1 MKVFLLF
8 LFFTRINAFLHDEN
22 DIYKYDTETR
32 CRAFRISGA
41 CNYPFFNM
49 FFLPESFHHIECCS
63 SLKDWLLEDCVG
75 RRGYNHCNKK
85 YL

>member
-22 DIYKYDTETR
+22 DIYKYE
-32 CRAFRISGA
+32 CRGFRISGA
-41 CNYPFFNM
+41 CNHPFENM
-49 FFLPESFHHIECCS
+49 FFLPKSFQHIECCS
-63 SLKDWLLEDCVG
+63 SLKDWLLEDFVG
-75 RRGYNHCNKK
+75 RRGINK

>member
-32 CRAFRISGA
+32 CRAFRESGS
-41 CNYPFFNM
+41 CNHPFLNKVFFPNLAFN
-49 FFLPESFHHIECCS
+49 CCS
-63 SLKDWLLEDCVG
+63 FINIMICYWKIL
-75 RRGYNHCNKK
+75 
-85 YL
+85 

>member
-8 LFFTRINAFLHDEN
+8 LFFKIINSFLHDEN

-41 CNYPFFNM
+41 CNHPFFNM
-49 FFLPESFHHIECCS
+49 FFLPKSFHIECCS
-63 SLKDWLLEDCVG
+63 SLNDWLLEDFVG